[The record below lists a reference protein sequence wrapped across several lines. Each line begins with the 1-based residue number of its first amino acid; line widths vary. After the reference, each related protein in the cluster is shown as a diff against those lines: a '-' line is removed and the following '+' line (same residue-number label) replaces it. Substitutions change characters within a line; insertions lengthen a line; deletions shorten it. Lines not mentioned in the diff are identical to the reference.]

1 MEIREAKQRPETL
14 VRQLVQ
20 VWEGAVRAT
29 HDFLTE
35 AEIARIKT
43 YVPRALAGVETLVV
57 AEGPDG
63 PAAFMGVEQ
72 GSLEMLFVAP
82 EARGRGL
89 GGRLLRCGVERYGV
103 QRLAVNEQNP
113 QARGFY
119 EHMGFAVYER
129 SPVDEQGGPYPILY
143 MRRGGQP

>member
-35 AEIARIKT
+35 EEIARIKT

-57 AEGPDG
+57 AQDQNG

-82 EARGRGL
+82 EARGKGL
-89 GGRLLRCGVERYGV
+89 GGRLLRCGVEQYGV

-119 EHMGFAVYER
+119 EHMGFVVYER
-129 SPVDEQGGPYPILY
+129 SPLDEQGGPYPILY
-143 MRRGGQP
+143 MRRGKQP